1 MIIYLIRHGETQWN
15 RSLKVQ
21 GKLDIPLN
29 ENGIMQA
36 KIVAS
41 LFKDIKIDAIYSS
54 NLSRA
59 YVTAKIIANE
69 LKLNVN
75 INPFLQEINMGRWEG
90 SLWDD
95 IKIEYKDFINRW
107 QQDIENIPIPDG
119 ESYLEVQKRVYK
131 AFCDIISKY
140 NIESK
145 IIIVSHG
152 IALKV
157 LITKLIDISIQTAH
171 KFSLDN
177 ASISSIIYENNFK
190 INFLNNT
197 FHLKGLGD
205 IDTKKFQTFNN
216 SILNSIYKNEF

>member
-41 LFKDIKIDAIYSS
+41 LFKNIKIDAIYSS

-59 YVTAKIIANE
+59 YVTAKIIASE

-75 INPFLQEINMGRWEG
+75 INSFLQEINMGRWEG

-140 NIESK
+140 NNDSK

-157 LITKLIDISIQTAH
+157 LITKLIGISIQTVH

-205 IDTKKFQTFNN
+205 IDTKKF
-216 SILNSIYKNEF
+216 